1 MEFDTEQ
8 DPLTSQHFIDEPSSQ
23 TLFSS
28 TSEHLSASDYS
39 NLENA
44 EAKVDQFFNR
54 DILAETQE
62 REKAIGLLTES
73 TISMLG

>member
-8 DPLTSQHFIDEPSSQ
+8 NPSDTQHLIDEPSSQ

-28 TSEHLSASDYS
+28 TSEHLSADDYS

-44 EAKVDQFFNR
+44 EAKVD
-54 DILAETQE
+54 
-62 REKAIGLLTES
+62 
-73 TISMLG
+73 